1 MKPVCYSFFE
11 VTLELVLP
19 RESLDQWDLL
29 YGKFRTE
36 THPSGPHFRAAW
48 ESCGSTSGLL
58 RTGSAVREMEQDQ
71 ILLHLQDLV
80 QNQVLPS
87 VQSCLLWHGAA
98 WEVGGRGLMILGDS
112 GLGKTTLSLAE
123 QHAGGVVLS
132 DEIAAWN
139 PERCRLL
146 PFPRALAVRPDS
158 LKWVGMSGD
167 YARLML
173 DEEKVMVPLTGT
185 VGAETPLGAVVF
197 LEWPE
202 DTSEAASD
210 AVCEVCVLAPD
221 FTWITHLQRLGVEVH
236 PHPDGRGWWR
246 CHSAEP
252 LSAAALEQAMVAGRG
267 VMSAFHRG
275 ACRAPSYT
283 GAPVL
288 TALDAMEAARRS
300 LSGLINGRA
309 LVAAYTAPR
318 VLAWA
323 RSAFQ
328 GLPCAQC
335 APGALAETREALRR
349 LLQVSGG
356 V

>member
-1 MKPVCYSFFE
+1 MNPTCYSFFDG
-11 VTLELVLP
+11 VLELTLP
-19 RESLDQWDLL
+19 HESLAQWDLL
-29 YGKFRTE
+29 YGRFRTE
-36 THPSGPHFRAAW
+36 APPPEPQFRALW
-48 ESCGSTSGLL
+48 EPHGPTHGCL
-58 RTGSAVREMEQDQ
+58 RVGPLGRAMEQDA

-87 VQSCLLWHGAA
+87 VRSCLLWHGAA
-98 WEVGGRGLMILGDS
+98 WAMEARGLMILGDS

-123 QHAGGVVLS
+123 QHAGGRVLS

-139 PERCRLL
+139 PERCRLRA
-146 PFPRALAVRPDS
+146 FPRSLAVRPDS
-158 LKWVGMSGD
+158 LNLVGVSTEV
-167 YARLML
+167 ARLVL
-173 DEEKVMVPLTGT
+173 DEEKAMVPLTSR
-185 VGAETPLGAVVF
+185 VEEETTLGAVVF

-202 DTSEAASD
+202 DKSEAGSS
-210 AVCEVCVLAPD
+210 AVCEACVAAPD
-221 FTWITHLQRLGVEVH
+221 STWIEHLRRLAVDVC

-246 CHSAEP
+246 CCSAEP
-252 LSAAALEQAMVAGRG
+252 LSAAALEQAMTEGRA

-283 GAPVL
+283 GRPAL
-288 TALDAMEAARRS
+288 AALDPLEAARRS
-300 LSGLINGRA
+300 MAGLINGRA

-328 GLPCAQC
+328 GLPCVRC
-335 APGALAETREALRR
+335 VPGALAETRAALHR